1 MSQKPDYYAVLGI
14 EKTASEGDIKKAFM
28 RITMTCHPDAL
39 KNKQLSDEKRAEAEE
54 KFKYG
59 KEAQAV
65 LLDPVKR
72 AAYDKFG
79 HAGLDSMKGAS
90 GASEQSW
97 TDAMGPV
104 KKRTRTD
111 AEVFDYFDRAA
122 ERNGDA
128 PKQNTGS
135 SGSDMSEEEMRRA
148 AAEARRRNRGQ
159 NVDSFSNVSTSPPK
173 AENKPAPEPAPAAK
187 PAASAKPANSSSV
200 SGVFAGVA
208 SKMSEAADRLRAA
221 AEADAPVPVA
231 ALEKFKDSLENLLDE
246 VDGAIRQARRNP
258 PKNGYNR

>member
-14 EKTASEGDIKKAFM
+14 EKTATEADIKKAFM

-39 KNKQLSDEKRAEAEE
+39 KNKQLSDEKRAEADE

-90 GASEQSW
+90 GAPEQSW
-97 TDAMGPV
+97 TEAMGPV
-104 KKRTRTD
+104 KKRTRSNE
-111 AEVFDYFDRAA
+111 EVFDYFDRAA
-122 ERNGDA
+122 QRNGDA
-128 PKQNTGS
+128 PSTSTGAA
-135 SGSDMSEEEMRRA
+135 GSDVSEEEMRRA

-159 NVDSFSNVSTSPPK
+159 NVDSFSNASPTTTK
-173 AENKPAPEPAPAAK
+173 VETKPAPEPAPKA
-187 PAASAKPANSSSV
+187 PAPAPATPASSPV
-200 SGVFAGVA
+200 SAVFSNVAG
-208 SKMSEAADRLRAA
+208 KMSEAADRLRAA
-221 AEADAPVPVA
+221 GQADAPLPVA
-231 ALEKFKDSLENLLDE
+231 ALEKLKDSLENLIDE
-246 VDGAIRQARRNP
+246 VDDAIIKARRNP